1 MDTMNQNDGERGV
14 NDMAVEEQLY
24 QELIEKI
31 KTYHPSK
38 DFSMLQKAYDL
49 AREAHKEQKRKSGEP
64 YIIHP
69 LKVAYILAELE
80 LDMESIVAG
89 ILHDTIED
97 TPYTYED
104 IANIFSEEVAILV
117 DGVTKLG
124 KLSYSTKEE
133 IQAENY
139 RKMFLA
145 MAKDIR
151 VILIKLA
158 DRLHNMRTLNY
169 MTAEKQREK
178 AQETLDIYAPLAHRL
193 GISKIRTEMEDLCFK
208 YLNPEAYFDLAA
220 KIEKKRI
227 ERETFVADIVKEVRE
242 KMEEAGIKGKI
253 EGRSKHFFSIYKK
266 MVNQNKTL
274 DQIYDLFA
282 VRAIVDSVRDCYAV
296 LGIVH
301 TMYKP
306 MPGRFKD
313 YIAMP
318 KPNMYQSLH
327 NTLIGPSGE
336 PFEIQ
341 IRTWE
346 MHRTSEYGIAAHWKY
361 KEGKSGEKSS
371 NKEEAK
377 LAWLRQIL
385 EWQKDMSDNKE
396 YLDTIKLDLNIF
408 TDQVYAFSPQ
418 GDVIQLPK
426 GSTPIDFAYMIHS
439 AVGNKM
445 VGARVNNRMVTIDYK
460 IQNGDIVEIMT
471 SQNSKGPSRD
481 WLSLVKSSQARTKI
495 KQWFKKEEK
504 EENIIRGREMIL
516 SDMKKKGL
524 QPSDLLRPEWL
535 ELVINKYDFKDW
547 NAVLAAIRYGGL
559 KEGQVVN
566 RLKDEYLKEKRKQ
579 QSAED
584 LLHDF
589 EKTVIQKPTKR
600 KSKSGIVVE
609 GVGDVAVRFS
619 KCCSPV
625 PGDEIVGFVTR
636 GRGVTIH
643 RTDCINILNLS
654 NEERGRLIDA
664 EWDTQYTHGE
674 VDASYLAEIRVTAN
688 DRNGLLLEISRHLAD
703 EDISVKGFNIRTTK
717 DMLAIFNISMEIRT
731 KEQLERV
738 TKRLKSIKGIL
749 DIERVSG

>member
-1 MDTMNQNDGERGV
+1 
-14 NDMAVEEQLY
+14 MAEIDEQLY
-24 QELIEKI
+24 KELIDKI
-31 KTYHPSK
+31 KTYHPSD
-38 DFSMLQKAYDL
+38 DFSMVEKAYKL
-49 AREAHKEQKRKSGEP
+49 AVDAHKEQKRKSGEP

-80 LDMESIVAG
+80 LDMETITAG
-89 ILHDTIED
+89 ILHDIIED

-104 IANIFSEEVAILV
+104 ITRLFSEEIAALV

-124 KLSYSTKEE
+124 KLSYTTKEE
-133 IQAENY
+133 AQAENY

-169 MTAEKQREK
+169 MTPEKQREK

-193 GISKIRTEMEDLCFK
+193 GISKIRSEMEDLCFK
-208 YLNPEAYFDLAA
+208 YLNPDAYFDLAA
-220 KIEKKRI
+220 KIQKKKE
-227 ERETFVADIVKEVRE
+227 ERDQFVQSMVQELQT
-242 KMEEAGIKGKI
+242 KMNEAGIKGKVY
-253 EGRSKHFFSIYKK
+253 GRTKHFFSIYKK

-282 VRAIVDSVRDCYAV
+282 IRALVDSVKDCYAV

-301 TMYKP
+301 TAYTP

-327 NTLIGPSGE
+327 NTLIGPHGQV
-336 PFEIQ
+336 FEVQ

-361 KEGKSGEKSS
+361 KEGKANEKSS
-371 NKEEAK
+371 KAQKSEEAK
-377 LAWLRQIL
+377 LAWLRQIM

-396 YLDTIKLDLNIF
+396 YLDTIKLDLNIYS
-408 TDQVYAFSPQ
+408 TQVYAFTPQ
-418 GDVIQLPK
+418 GDVIQLTK
-426 GSTPIDFAYMIHS
+426 DSTPIDFAYMIHS

-445 VGARVNNRMVTIDYK
+445 VGARVNNKIVPLDHK
-460 IQNGDIVEIMT
+460 IQNGDIVEIIT
-471 SQNSKGPSRD
+471 SQNSKGPNRD
-481 WLSLVKSSQARTKI
+481 WLAIVKTAQARTKI

-516 SDMKKKGL
+516 ADIKKKGY
-524 QPSDLLRPEWL
+524 QPQDLLRPEW
-535 ELVINKYDFKDW
+535 EEIVLVKYDFKTWD
-547 NAVLAAIRYGGL
+547 ALLAAVGYGGM

-566 RLKDEYLKEKRKQ
+566 RLKDEYLKEKRKTQ
-579 QSAED
+579 TAED
-584 LLHDF
+584 ALKDF
-589 EKTVIQKPTKR
+589 EKTIDQKPVKKH
-600 KSKSGIVVE
+600 KSKSGVVVE
-609 GVGDVAVRFS
+609 GIGDVAVRFS

-625 PGDEIVGFVTR
+625 PGDEIIGFVTR

-643 RTDCINILNLS
+643 RTDCINVINLS
-654 NEERGRLIDA
+654 NEERGRLINA
-664 EWDTQYTHGE
+664 EWDTQFAKGE
-674 VDASYLAEIRVTAN
+674 SNTSYLAELKVVAN
-688 DRNGLLLEISRHLAD
+688 DRVGLIVEISRQLAD
-703 EDISVKGFNIRTTK
+703 DDISVKGFNVRTTK
-717 DMLAIFNISMEIRT
+717 DMQAILNVTIEIKT

-738 TKRLKSIKGIL
+738 VTRLKNL
-749 DIERVSG
+749 RDVTEVERVSGLG

>member
-1 MDTMNQNDGERGV
+1 
-14 NDMAVEEQLY
+14 MAEIDEQLY
-24 QELIEKI
+24 KELIDKI
-31 KTYHPSK
+31 KTYHPSD
-38 DFSMLQKAYDL
+38 DFSMVEKAYKL
-49 AREAHKEQKRKSGEP
+49 AVEAHKEQKRKSGEP

-80 LDMESIVAG
+80 LDMETITAG
-89 ILHDTIED
+89 ILHDIIED

-104 IANIFSEEVAILV
+104 IAHLFSEEIAALV

-124 KLSYSTKEE
+124 KLSYTTKEE
-133 IQAENY
+133 AQAENY

-169 MTAEKQREK
+169 MTPEKQREK

-193 GISKIRTEMEDLCFK
+193 GISKIRSEMEDLCFK
-208 YLNPEAYFDLAA
+208 YLNPDAYFDLAA
-220 KIEKKRI
+220 KIQKKKE
-227 ERETFVADIVKEVRE
+227 ERDQFVQSMVQELQT
-242 KMEEAGIKGKI
+242 KMNEAGIKGKVY
-253 EGRSKHFFSIYKK
+253 GRTKHFFSIYKK

-282 VRAIVDSVRDCYAV
+282 IRALVDSVKDCYAV

-301 TMYKP
+301 TAYTP

-327 NTLIGPSGE
+327 NTLIGPHGQV
-336 PFEIQ
+336 FEVQ

-361 KEGKSGEKSS
+361 KEGRANEKSS
-371 NKEEAK
+371 KAQKSEEAK
-377 LAWLRQIL
+377 LAWLRQIM

-396 YLDTIKLDLNIF
+396 YLDTIKLDLNIYS
-408 TDQVYAFSPQ
+408 TQVYAFTPQ
-418 GDVIQLPK
+418 GDVIQLTK
-426 GSTPIDFAYMIHS
+426 DSTPIDFAYMIHS

-445 VGARVNNRMVTIDYK
+445 VGARVNNKIVPLDHK
-460 IQNGDIVEIMT
+460 IQNGDIVEIIT
-471 SQNSKGPSRD
+471 SQNSKGPNRD
-481 WLSLVKSSQARTKI
+481 WLAIVKTAQARTKI

-516 SDMKKKGL
+516 ADIKKKGY
-524 QPSDLLRPEWL
+524 QPQDLLRPEW
-535 ELVINKYDFKDW
+535 EEIVLVKYDFKTWD
-547 NAVLAAIRYGGL
+547 ALLAAVGYGGM

-566 RLKDEYLKEKRKQ
+566 RLKDEYLKEKRKTQ
-579 QSAED
+579 TAED
-584 LLHDF
+584 ALKDF
-589 EKTVIQKPTKR
+589 EKTIDQKPVKKH
-600 KSKSGIVVE
+600 KSKSGVVVE
-609 GVGDVAVRFS
+609 GIGDVAVRFS

-625 PGDEIVGFVTR
+625 PGDEIIGFVTR

-643 RTDCINILNLS
+643 RTDCINVINLS
-654 NEERGRLIDA
+654 NEERGRLINA
-664 EWDTQYTHGE
+664 EWDTQFAKGE
-674 VDASYLAEIRVTAN
+674 SNTSYLAELKVVAN
-688 DRNGLLLEISRHLAD
+688 DRVGLIVEISRQLAD
-703 EDISVKGFNIRTTK
+703 DDISVKGFNVRTTK
-717 DMLAIFNISMEIRT
+717 DTQAILNVTIEIKT

-738 TKRLKSIKGIL
+738 VTRLKNL
-749 DIERVSG
+749 RDVTEVERVSGLG

>member
-1 MDTMNQNDGERGV
+1 
-14 NDMAVEEQLY
+14 MAAIEEQLY
-24 QELIEKI
+24 KELIDKI
-31 KTYHPSK
+31 KTYHPSD
-38 DFSMLQKAYDL
+38 DFSMVEKAYKL
-49 AREAHKEQKRKSGEP
+49 AVEAHKEQKRKSGEP

-80 LDMESIVAG
+80 LDMETITAG
-89 ILHDTIED
+89 ILHDIIED

-104 IANIFSEEVAILV
+104 IAHLFSEEIAALV

-124 KLSYSTKEE
+124 KLSYTTKEE
-133 IQAENY
+133 AQAENY

-169 MTAEKQREK
+169 MTPEKQREK

-193 GISKIRTEMEDLCFK
+193 GISKIRSEMEDLCFK
-208 YLNPEAYFDLAA
+208 YLNPDAYFDLAA
-220 KIEKKRI
+220 KIQKKKE
-227 ERETFVADIVKEVRE
+227 ERDQFVQSMVQELQA
-242 KMEEAGIKGKI
+242 KMDEAGIKGKVY
-253 EGRSKHFFSIYKK
+253 GRTKHFFSIYKK

-282 VRAIVDSVRDCYAV
+282 IRALVDSVKDCYAV

-301 TMYKP
+301 TAYTP

-327 NTLIGPSGE
+327 NTLIGPHGQV
-336 PFEIQ
+336 FEVQ

-361 KEGKSGEKSS
+361 KEGRANEKSS
-371 NKEEAK
+371 KAQKSEEAK
-377 LAWLRQIL
+377 LAWLRQIM

-396 YLDTIKLDLNIF
+396 YLDTIKLDLNIYS
-408 TDQVYAFSPQ
+408 TQVYAFTPQ
-418 GDVIQLPK
+418 GDVIQLTK
-426 GSTPIDFAYMIHS
+426 DSTPIDFAYMIHS

-445 VGARVNNRMVTIDYK
+445 VGARVNNKIVPLDHK
-460 IQNGDIVEIMT
+460 IQNGDIVEIIT
-471 SQNSKGPSRD
+471 SQNSKGPNRD
-481 WLSLVKSSQARTKI
+481 WLGLVKTAQARTKI

-516 SDMKKKGL
+516 ADIKKKGY
-524 QPSDLLRPEWL
+524 QPQDLLRPEW
-535 ELVINKYDFKDW
+535 EEIVLVKYDFKTWD
-547 NAVLAAIRYGGL
+547 ALLAAIGYGGM

-566 RLKDEYLKEKRKQ
+566 RLKDEYLKEKRKTQ
-579 QSAED
+579 TAED
-584 LLHDF
+584 ALKDF
-589 EKTVIQKPTKR
+589 EKTIDQKPVKKH
-600 KSKSGIVVE
+600 KSKSGVVVE
-609 GVGDVAVRFS
+609 GIGDVAVRFS

-625 PGDEIVGFVTR
+625 PGDEIIGFVTR

-643 RTDCINILNLS
+643 RTDCINVINLS
-654 NEERGRLIDA
+654 NEERGRLINA
-664 EWDTQYTHGE
+664 EWDTQFAKGE
-674 VDASYLAEIRVTAN
+674 SNTSYLAELKVTAN
-688 DRNGLLLEISRHLAD
+688 DRVGLIVEISRQLAD
-703 EDISVKGFNIRTTK
+703 DDISVKGFNVRTTK
-717 DMLAIFNISMEIRT
+717 DMLAIFNVTIEIKT

-738 TKRLKSIKGIL
+738 VTRLKNLRDVIEV
-749 DIERVSG
+749 ERVSGLG

>member
-1 MDTMNQNDGERGV
+1 METAER
-14 NDMAVEEQLY
+14 LF
-24 QELIEKI
+24 QELLERIGQ
-31 KTYHPSK
+31 YHPTK
-38 DFSMLQKAYDL
+38 DFEMLERAYQL
-49 AREAHKEQKRKSGEP
+49 ALDAHKEQVRKSGEP
-64 YIIHP
+64 YVIHP

-80 LDMESIVAG
+80 LDMESIIAG
-89 ILHDTIED
+89 ILHDVIED
-97 TPYTYED
+97 TPYDYND
-104 IANIFSEEVAILV
+104 ISSMFSEEIAALV

-169 MTAEKQREK
+169 MTPEKQREK

-208 YLNPEAYFDLAA
+208 YLNPEAYFDLAG

-227 ERETFVADIVKEVRE
+227 EREAFVQNIVDEVKE
-242 KMEEAGIKGKI
+242 KMNEAGIEGKI

-282 VRAIVDSVRDCYAV
+282 VRAIVETVKDCYAV

-301 TMYKP
+301 TMYTP
-306 MPGRFKD
+306 MLGRFKD

-318 KPNMYQSLH
+318 KQNMYQSLH
-327 NTLIGPSGE
+327 NTLIGPGGQ

-341 IRTWE
+341 IRTLD

-361 KEGKSGEKSS
+361 KEGNTGGAS
-371 NKEEAK
+371 NEKEEAK

-396 YLDTIKLDLNIF
+396 YLDTIKLDLNVF
-408 TDQVYAFSPQ
+408 TSQVYAFTPQ
-418 GDVIQLPK
+418 GKVIQLPK
-426 GSTPIDFAYMIHS
+426 DSTPVDFAYMIHS

-471 SQNSKGPSRD
+471 SQNSRGPSRD
-481 WLSLVKSSQARTKI
+481 WLSVVKSTQARTKI

-504 EENIIRGREMIL
+504 EENISRGKEL
-516 SDMKKKGL
+516 VLNDMKKKGFTA
-524 QPSDLLRPEWL
+524 QDLLRPEWM
-535 ELVINKYDFKDW
+535 EIVIEKYDFKDW
-547 NAVLAAIRYGGL
+547 DAVMAAVGYGGL
-559 KEGQVVN
+559 KEGQLVN
-566 RLKDEYLKEKRKQ
+566 RLKDEYLKEKRKTQ
-579 QSAED
+579 TAEEI
-584 LLHDF
+584 LQDF
-589 EKTVIQKPTKR
+589 EKTVDKKPEPKKK

-625 PGDEIVGFVTR
+625 PGDEIIGFVTR

-643 RTDCINILNLS
+643 RTDCVNVMNLS
-654 NEERGRLIDA
+654 DDERGRLINA
-664 EWDTQYTHGE
+664 EWDFQATHG
-674 VDASYLAEIRVTAN
+674 AAATTAYLAEIRVIAN
-688 DRNGLLLEISRHLAD
+688 DRVGLLFEVSRQLAD
-703 EDISVKGFNIRTTK
+703 EDIAVKGFNIRTTK
-717 DMLAIFNISMEIRT
+717 DMTAIFNITIEIKT
-731 KEQLERV
+731 KDQLERI
-738 TKRLKSIKGIL
+738 TRRIKSVKDVI
-749 DIERVSG
+749 DIERVTG

>member
-1 MDTMNQNDGERGV
+1 
-14 NDMAVEEQLY
+14 MAEIDEQLY
-24 QELIEKI
+24 KELIDKI
-31 KTYHPSK
+31 KTYHPSD
-38 DFSMLQKAYDL
+38 DFSMVEKAYKL
-49 AREAHKEQKRKSGEP
+49 AVEAHKEQKRKSGEP

-80 LDMESIVAG
+80 LDMETITAG
-89 ILHDTIED
+89 ILHDIIED

-104 IANIFSEEVAILV
+104 IAHLFSEEIAALV

-124 KLSYSTKEE
+124 KLSYTTKEE
-133 IQAENY
+133 AQAENY

-169 MTAEKQREK
+169 MTPEKQREK

-193 GISKIRTEMEDLCFK
+193 GISKIRSEMEDLCFK
-208 YLNPEAYFDLAA
+208 YLNPDAYFDLTA
-220 KIEKKRI
+220 KIQKKKE
-227 ERETFVADIVKEVRE
+227 ERDQFVQSMVQELQT
-242 KMEEAGIKGKI
+242 KMNEAGIKGKVY
-253 EGRSKHFFSIYKK
+253 GRTKHFFSIYKK

-282 VRAIVDSVRDCYAV
+282 IRALVDSVKDCYAV

-301 TMYKP
+301 TAYTP

-327 NTLIGPSGE
+327 NTLIGPHGQV
-336 PFEIQ
+336 FEVQ

-361 KEGKSGEKSS
+361 KEGRANEKSS
-371 NKEEAK
+371 KAQKSEEAK
-377 LAWLRQIL
+377 LAWLRQIM

-396 YLDTIKLDLNIF
+396 YLDTIKLDLNIYS
-408 TDQVYAFSPQ
+408 TQVYAFTPQ
-418 GDVIQLPK
+418 GDVIQLTK
-426 GSTPIDFAYMIHS
+426 DSTPIDFAYMIHS

-445 VGARVNNRMVTIDYK
+445 VGARVNNKIVPLDHK
-460 IQNGDIVEIMT
+460 IQNGDIVEIIT
-471 SQNSKGPSRD
+471 SQNSKGPNRD
-481 WLSLVKSSQARTKI
+481 WLAIVKTAQARTKI

-516 SDMKKKGL
+516 ADIKKKGY
-524 QPSDLLRPEWL
+524 QPQDLLRPEW
-535 ELVINKYDFKDW
+535 EEIVLVKYDFKTWD
-547 NAVLAAIRYGGL
+547 ALLAAVGYGGM

-566 RLKDEYLKEKRKQ
+566 RLKDEYLKEKRKTQ
-579 QSAED
+579 TAED
-584 LLHDF
+584 ALKDF
-589 EKTVIQKPTKR
+589 EKTIDQKPVKKH
-600 KSKSGIVVE
+600 KSKSGVVVE
-609 GVGDVAVRFS
+609 GIGDVAVRFS

-625 PGDEIVGFVTR
+625 PGDEIIGFVTR

-643 RTDCINILNLS
+643 RTDCINVINLS
-654 NEERGRLIDA
+654 NEERGRLINA
-664 EWDTQYTHGE
+664 EWDTQFAKGE
-674 VDASYLAEIRVTAN
+674 SNTSYLAELKVVAN
-688 DRNGLLLEISRHLAD
+688 DRVGLIVEISRQLAD
-703 EDISVKGFNIRTTK
+703 DDISVKGFNVRTTK
-717 DMLAIFNISMEIRT
+717 DMQAILNVTIEIKT

-738 TKRLKSIKGIL
+738 VTRLKNL
-749 DIERVSG
+749 RDVTEVERVSGLG

>member
-1 MDTMNQNDGERGV
+1 
-14 NDMAVEEQLY
+14 MAEIDEQLY
-24 QELIEKI
+24 KELIDKI
-31 KTYHPSK
+31 KTYHPSD
-38 DFSMLQKAYDL
+38 DFSMVEKAYKL
-49 AREAHKEQKRKSGEP
+49 AVEAHKEQKRKSGEP

-80 LDMESIVAG
+80 LDMETITAG
-89 ILHDTIED
+89 ILHDIIED

-104 IANIFSEEVAILV
+104 ITHLFGEEIAALV

-124 KLSYSTKEE
+124 KLSYTTKEE
-133 IQAENY
+133 AQAENY

-169 MTAEKQREK
+169 MTPEKQREK

-193 GISKIRTEMEDLCFK
+193 GISKICSEMEDLCFK
-208 YLNPEAYFDLAA
+208 YLNPDAYFDLAA
-220 KIEKKRI
+220 KIQKKKE
-227 ERETFVADIVKEVRE
+227 ERDQFVQSMVQELQT
-242 KMEEAGIKGKI
+242 KMNEAGIKGKVY
-253 EGRSKHFFSIYKK
+253 GRTKHFFSIYKK

-282 VRAIVDSVRDCYAV
+282 IRALVDSVKDCYAV

-301 TMYKP
+301 TAYTP

-327 NTLIGPSGE
+327 NTLIGPHGQV
-336 PFEIQ
+336 FEVQ

-361 KEGKSGEKSS
+361 KEGKANEKSS
-371 NKEEAK
+371 KAQKSEEAK
-377 LAWLRQIL
+377 LAWLRQIM

-396 YLDTIKLDLNIF
+396 YLDTIKLDLNIYS
-408 TDQVYAFSPQ
+408 TQVYAFTPQ
-418 GDVIQLPK
+418 GDVIQLTK
-426 GSTPIDFAYMIHS
+426 DSTPIDFAYMIHS

-445 VGARVNNRMVTIDYK
+445 VGARVNNKIVPLDHK
-460 IQNGDIVEIMT
+460 IQNGDIVEIIT
-471 SQNSKGPSRD
+471 SQNSKGPNRD
-481 WLSLVKSSQARTKI
+481 WLAIVKTAQARTKI

-516 SDMKKKGL
+516 ADIKKKGY
-524 QPSDLLRPEWL
+524 QPQDLLRPEW
-535 ELVINKYDFKDW
+535 EEIVLVKYDFKTWD
-547 NAVLAAIRYGGL
+547 ALLAAVGYGGM

-566 RLKDEYLKEKRKQ
+566 RLKDEYLKEKRKTQ
-579 QSAED
+579 TAED
-584 LLHDF
+584 ALKDF
-589 EKTVIQKPTKR
+589 EKTIDQKPVKKH
-600 KSKSGIVVE
+600 KSKSGVVVE
-609 GVGDVAVRFS
+609 GIGDVAVRFS

-625 PGDEIVGFVTR
+625 PGDEIIGFVTR

-643 RTDCINILNLS
+643 RTDCINVINLS
-654 NEERGRLIDA
+654 NEERGRLINA
-664 EWDTQYTHGE
+664 EWDTQFAKGE
-674 VDASYLAEIRVTAN
+674 SNTSYLAELKVVAN
-688 DRNGLLLEISRHLAD
+688 DRVGLIVEISRQLAD
-703 EDISVKGFNIRTTK
+703 DDISVKGFNVRTTK
-717 DMLAIFNISMEIRT
+717 DMQAILNVTIEIKT

-738 TKRLKSIKGIL
+738 VTWLKNL
-749 DIERVSG
+749 RDVTEVERVSGLG

>member
-1 MDTMNQNDGERGV
+1 MTEADV
-14 NDMAVEEQLY
+14 AVLY
-24 QELIEKI
+24 QELIERMQK
-31 KTYHPSK
+31 YHPAR
-38 DFSMLQKAYDL
+38 DFSKVEEAYHL
-49 AREAHKEQKRKSGEP
+49 AADAHKTQKRKSGEP

-80 LDMESIVAG
+80 LDMESIIAG

-97 TPYTYED
+97 TEYTYED
-104 IANIFSEEVAILV
+104 ISRIFGEEVAVLV

-169 MTAEKQREK
+169 MTPEKQREK

-208 YLNPEAYFDLAA
+208 YLNPDAYFDLAA
-220 KIEKKRI
+220 KIEKKKA
-227 ERETFVADIVKEVRE
+227 EREAFVAEIVKDVSAH
-242 KMEEAGIKGKI
+242 MQEAGIKGKV

-266 MVNQNKTL
+266 MINQNKTL

-282 VRAIVDSVRDCYAV
+282 VRAIVDNVRDCYAV

-301 TMYKP
+301 DMYKP

-361 KEGKSGEKSS
+361 KEGKSGEKTQH
-371 NKEEAK
+371 KEEAK
-377 LAWLRQIL
+377 LTWLRQIL
-385 EWQKDMSDNKE
+385 EWQQDMSDNKE

-408 TDQVYAFSPQ
+408 TDQVYVFTPQ
-418 GDVIQLPK
+418 GEVVQLPK

-445 VGARVNNRMVTIDYK
+445 VGARVNNKMVPIDYK
-460 IQNGDIVEIMT
+460 VQNGDIIEIMT

-504 EENIIRGREMIL
+504 EENIIRGREMIY
-516 SDMKKKGL
+516 SDMKKKGYSP
-524 QPSDLLRPEWL
+524 QELLKPEWMD
-535 ELVINKYDFKDW
+535 LVINKFDFKDW
-547 NAVLAAIRYGGL
+547 DAVMAAVGYGGL

-566 RLKDEYLKEKRKQ
+566 RLRDELIKQ
-579 QSAED
+579 QKKEQTAED
-584 LLHDF
+584 IIHQIV
-589 EKTVIQKPTKR
+589 EKKPEQKQFKKKSSSGVI
-600 KSKSGIVVE
+600 VE
-609 GVGDVAVRFS
+609 GIGDVAVRFS
-619 KCCSPV
+619 KCCNPV
-625 PGDEIVGFVTR
+625 PGDEIIGFVTR

-643 RTDCINILNLS
+643 RTDCVNVMCLS
-654 NEERGRLIDA
+654 NEERSRLINA
-664 EWDTQYTHGE
+664 EWDVQTARGGSQE
-674 VDASYLAEIRVTAN
+674 ASYLAEIRVLCT
-688 DRNGLLLEISRHLAD
+688 DKVGQLLSITRVLAD
-703 EDISVKGFNIRTTK
+703 EDISVKALNVRTTK
-717 DMLAIFNISMEIRT
+717 DMMAIFHITIEIHT
-731 KEQLERV
+731 KDQLE
-738 TKRLKSIKGIL
+738 KIINRLLNIKDVIQI
-749 DIERVSG
+749 DRVSG

>member
-1 MDTMNQNDGERGV
+1 
-14 NDMAVEEQLY
+14 MAEIDEQLY
-24 QELIEKI
+24 KELIDKI
-31 KTYHPSK
+31 KTYHPSD
-38 DFSMLQKAYDL
+38 DFSMVEKAYKL
-49 AREAHKEQKRKSGEP
+49 AVEAHKEQKRKSGEP

-80 LDMESIVAG
+80 LDMETITAG
-89 ILHDTIED
+89 ILHDIIED

-104 IANIFSEEVAILV
+104 IAHLFSEEIAALV

-124 KLSYSTKEE
+124 KLSYTTKEE
-133 IQAENY
+133 AQAENY

-169 MTAEKQREK
+169 MTPEKQREK

-193 GISKIRTEMEDLCFK
+193 GISKIRSEMEDLCFK
-208 YLNPEAYFDLAA
+208 YLNPDAYFDLAA
-220 KIEKKRI
+220 KIQKKKE
-227 ERETFVADIVKEVRE
+227 ERDQFVQSMVQELQT
-242 KMEEAGIKGKI
+242 KMNEAGIKGKVY
-253 EGRSKHFFSIYKK
+253 GRTKHFFSIYKK

-282 VRAIVDSVRDCYAV
+282 IRALVDSVKDCYAV

-301 TMYKP
+301 TAYTP

-327 NTLIGPSGE
+327 NTLIGPHGQV
-336 PFEIQ
+336 FEVQ

-361 KEGKSGEKSS
+361 KEGRANEKSS
-371 NKEEAK
+371 KAQKSEEAK
-377 LAWLRQIL
+377 LAWLRQIM

-396 YLDTIKLDLNIF
+396 YLDTIKLDLNIYS
-408 TDQVYAFSPQ
+408 TQVYAFTPQ
-418 GDVIQLPK
+418 GDVIQLTK
-426 GSTPIDFAYMIHS
+426 DSTPIDFAYMIHS

-445 VGARVNNRMVTIDYK
+445 VGARVNNKIVPLDHK
-460 IQNGDIVEIMT
+460 IQNGDIVEIIT
-471 SQNSKGPSRD
+471 SQNSKGPNRD
-481 WLSLVKSSQARTKI
+481 WLAIVKTAQARSKI

-516 SDMKKKGL
+516 ADIKKKGY
-524 QPSDLLRPEWL
+524 QPQDLLRPEW
-535 ELVINKYDFKDW
+535 EEIVLVKYDFKTWD
-547 NAVLAAIRYGGL
+547 ALLAAVGYGGM

-566 RLKDEYLKEKRKQ
+566 RLKDEYLKEKRKTQ
-579 QSAED
+579 TAED
-584 LLHDF
+584 ALKDF
-589 EKTVIQKPTKR
+589 EKTIDQKPVKKH
-600 KSKSGIVVE
+600 KSKSGVVVE
-609 GVGDVAVRFS
+609 GIGDVAVRFS

-625 PGDEIVGFVTR
+625 PGDEIIGFVTR

-643 RTDCINILNLS
+643 RTDCINVINLS
-654 NEERGRLIDA
+654 NEERGRLINA
-664 EWDTQYTHGE
+664 EWDTQFAKGE
-674 VDASYLAEIRVTAN
+674 SNTSYLAELKVVAN
-688 DRNGLLLEISRHLAD
+688 DRVGLIVEISRQLAD
-703 EDISVKGFNIRTTK
+703 DDISVKGFNVRTTK
-717 DMLAIFNISMEIRT
+717 DMQAILNVTIEIKT

-738 TKRLKSIKGIL
+738 VTRLKNL
-749 DIERVSG
+749 RDVTEVERVSGLG

>member
-1 MDTMNQNDGERGV
+1 MGI
-14 NDMAVEEQLY
+14 EEQLY
-24 QELIEKI
+24 LELIEKM
-31 KTYHPSK
+31 KTYHPTK
-38 DFSMLQKAYDL
+38 DFGMVEKAYRL
-49 AREAHKEQKRKSGEP
+49 AVEAHKDQKRKSGEP

-80 LDMESIVAG
+80 LDRETIVAG
-89 ILHDTIED
+89 ILHDVIED
-97 TPYTYED
+97 TIYSYED
-104 IANIFSEEVAILV
+104 ISHMFSEEIAALV

-169 MTAEKQREK
+169 MTPAKQREK

-208 YLNPEAYFDLAA
+208 YLNPDAYFDLEE

-227 ERETFVADIVKEVRE
+227 EREAFVNDIVKDVQA
-242 KMEEAGIKGKI
+242 KMDEAGIKGKI

-282 VRAIVDSVRDCYAV
+282 VRAIVDSVRDCYGV

-318 KPNMYQSLH
+318 KSNMYQSLH

-361 KEGKSGEKSS
+361 KEGKTGDKSMK
-371 NKEEAK
+371 KEEAK

-408 TDQVYAFSPQ
+408 TDQVYAFTPQ
-418 GDVIQLPK
+418 GDVIQLAK

-445 VGARVNNRMVTIDYK
+445 VGARVNNKMVPIYWT

-481 WLSLVKSSQARTKI
+481 WLGIVRTSQARTKI
-495 KQWFKKEEK
+495 KQWFKAEEK
-504 EENIIRGREMIL
+504 EENIIRGREIL
-516 SDMKKKGL
+516 AADMRKKGF
-524 QPSDLLRPEWL
+524 QPQDLLRPEWMEIVL
-535 ELVINKYDFKDW
+535 NKYDFKNWDALTA
-547 NAVLAAIRYGGL
+547 AVGYGGL

-566 RLKDEYLKEKRKQ
+566 RLRDEYLKEKRRQ
-579 QSAED
+579 QTAEEMLQD
-584 LLHDF
+584 I
-589 EKTVIQKPTKR
+589 EKTVDSKPVKR
-600 KSKSGIVVE
+600 HKSKSGIIVE

-625 PGDEIVGFVTR
+625 PGDDIVGFVTR

-643 RTDCINILNLS
+643 RTDCVNVMNLN
-654 NEERGRLIDA
+654 NEERHRLINA
-664 EWDTQYTHGE
+664 EWDAQFTKGE
-674 VDASYLAEIRVTAN
+674 AAASYLAEIRVTAS
-688 DRNGLLLEISRHLAD
+688 DRVGLIFEISRILAD
-703 EDISVKGFNIRTTK
+703 NDISVKNLNVRTTK
-717 DMLAIFNISMEIRT
+717 ETLAIINVMMEIRT
-731 KEQLERV
+731 KEQLERIV
-738 TKRLKSIKGIL
+738 SRLKALKDVIE
-749 DIERVSG
+749 IERVTGI

>member
-1 MDTMNQNDGERGV
+1 
-14 NDMAVEEQLY
+14 MAEIDEQLY
-24 QELIEKI
+24 KELIDKI
-31 KTYHPSK
+31 KTYHPSD
-38 DFSMLQKAYDL
+38 DFSMVEKAYKL
-49 AREAHKEQKRKSGEP
+49 AVEAHKEQKRKSGEP

-80 LDMESIVAG
+80 LDMETITAG
-89 ILHDTIED
+89 ILHDIIED

-104 IANIFSEEVAILV
+104 IAHLFSEEIAALV

-124 KLSYSTKEE
+124 KLSYTTKEE
-133 IQAENY
+133 AQAENY

-169 MTAEKQREK
+169 MTPEKQREK

-193 GISKIRTEMEDLCFK
+193 GISKIRSEMEDLCFK
-208 YLNPEAYFDLAA
+208 YLNPDAYFDLAA
-220 KIEKKRI
+220 KIQKKKE
-227 ERETFVADIVKEVRE
+227 ERDQFVQSMVQELQT
-242 KMEEAGIKGKI
+242 KMNEAGIKGKVY
-253 EGRSKHFFSIYKK
+253 GRTKHFFSIYKK

-282 VRAIVDSVRDCYAV
+282 IRALVDSVKDCYAV

-301 TMYKP
+301 TAYTP

-327 NTLIGPSGE
+327 NTLIGPHGQV
-336 PFEIQ
+336 FEVQ

-361 KEGKSGEKSS
+361 KEGRANEKSS
-371 NKEEAK
+371 KAQKSEEAK
-377 LAWLRQIL
+377 LAWLRQIM

-396 YLDTIKLDLNIF
+396 YLDTIKLDLNIYS
-408 TDQVYAFSPQ
+408 TQVYAFTPQ
-418 GDVIQLPK
+418 GDVIQLTK
-426 GSTPIDFAYMIHS
+426 DSTPIDFAYMIHS

-445 VGARVNNRMVTIDYK
+445 VGARVNNKIVPLDHK
-460 IQNGDIVEIMT
+460 IQNGDIVEIIT
-471 SQNSKGPSRD
+471 SQNSKGPNRD
-481 WLSLVKSSQARTKI
+481 WLAIVKTAQARTKI

-516 SDMKKKGL
+516 ADIKKKGY
-524 QPSDLLRPEWL
+524 QPQDLLRPEW
-535 ELVINKYDFKDW
+535 EEIVLVKYDFKTWD
-547 NAVLAAIRYGGL
+547 ALLAAVGYGGM

-566 RLKDEYLKEKRKQ
+566 RLKDEYLKEKRKTQ
-579 QSAED
+579 TAED
-584 LLHDF
+584 ALKDF
-589 EKTVIQKPTKR
+589 EKTIDQKPVKKH
-600 KSKSGIVVE
+600 KSKIGVVVE
-609 GVGDVAVRFS
+609 GIGDVAVRFS

-625 PGDEIVGFVTR
+625 PGDEIIGFVTR

-643 RTDCINILNLS
+643 RTDCINVINLS
-654 NEERGRLIDA
+654 NEERGRLINA
-664 EWDTQYTHGE
+664 EWDTQFAKGE
-674 VDASYLAEIRVTAN
+674 SNTSYLAELKVVAN
-688 DRNGLLLEISRHLAD
+688 DRVGLIVEISRQLAD
-703 EDISVKGFNIRTTK
+703 DDISVKGFNVRTTK
-717 DMLAIFNISMEIRT
+717 DMQAILNVTIEIKT

-738 TKRLKSIKGIL
+738 VTRLKNL
-749 DIERVSG
+749 RDVTEVERVSGLG

>member
-1 MDTMNQNDGERGV
+1 
-14 NDMAVEEQLY
+14 MAEIDEQLY
-24 QELIEKI
+24 KELIDKI
-31 KTYHPSK
+31 KTYHPSD
-38 DFSMLQKAYDL
+38 DFSMVEKAYKL
-49 AREAHKEQKRKSGEP
+49 AVEAHKEQKRKSGEP

-80 LDMESIVAG
+80 LDMETITAG
-89 ILHDTIED
+89 ILHDIIED

-104 IANIFSEEVAILV
+104 IAHLFSEEIAALV

-124 KLSYSTKEE
+124 KLSYTTKEE
-133 IQAENY
+133 AQAENY

-169 MTAEKQREK
+169 MTPEKQREK

-193 GISKIRTEMEDLCFK
+193 GISKIRSEMEDLCFK
-208 YLNPEAYFDLAA
+208 YLNPDAYFDLAA
-220 KIEKKRI
+220 KIQKKKE
-227 ERETFVADIVKEVRE
+227 ERDQFVQSMVQELQT
-242 KMEEAGIKGKI
+242 KMNEAGIKGKVY
-253 EGRSKHFFSIYKK
+253 GRTKHFFSIYKK

-282 VRAIVDSVRDCYAV
+282 IRALVDSVKDCYAV

-301 TMYKP
+301 TAYTP

-327 NTLIGPSGE
+327 NTLIGPHGQV
-336 PFEIQ
+336 FEVQ

-361 KEGKSGEKSS
+361 KEGRANEKSS
-371 NKEEAK
+371 KAQKSEEAK
-377 LAWLRQIL
+377 LAWLRQIM

-396 YLDTIKLDLNIF
+396 YLDTIKLDLNIYS
-408 TDQVYAFSPQ
+408 TQVYAFTPQ
-418 GDVIQLPK
+418 GDVIQLTK
-426 GSTPIDFAYMIHS
+426 DSTPIDFAYMIHS

-445 VGARVNNRMVTIDYK
+445 VGARVNNKIVPLDHK
-460 IQNGDIVEIMT
+460 IQNGDIVEIIT
-471 SQNSKGPSRD
+471 SQNSKGPNRD
-481 WLSLVKSSQARTKI
+481 WLAIVKTAQARTKI

-516 SDMKKKGL
+516 ADIKKKGY
-524 QPSDLLRPEWL
+524 QPQDLLRPEW
-535 ELVINKYDFKDW
+535 EEIVLVKYDFKTWD
-547 NAVLAAIRYGGL
+547 ALLAAVGYGGM

-566 RLKDEYLKEKRKQ
+566 RLKDEYLKEKRKTQ
-579 QSAED
+579 TAED
-584 LLHDF
+584 ALKDF
-589 EKTVIQKPTKR
+589 EKTIDQKPVKKH
-600 KSKSGIVVE
+600 KSKSGVVVE
-609 GVGDVAVRFS
+609 GIGDVAVRFS

-625 PGDEIVGFVTR
+625 PGDEIIGFVTR

-643 RTDCINILNLS
+643 RTDCINVINLS
-654 NEERGRLIDA
+654 NEERGRLINA
-664 EWDTQYTHGE
+664 EWDTQFAKGE
-674 VDASYLAEIRVTAN
+674 SNTSYLAELKVVAN
-688 DRNGLLLEISRHLAD
+688 DRVGLIVEISRQLAD
-703 EDISVKGFNIRTTK
+703 DDISVKGFNVRTTK
-717 DMLAIFNISMEIRT
+717 DMQAILNVTIEIKT

-738 TKRLKSIKGIL
+738 VTRLKNLRDVIEV
-749 DIERVSG
+749 ERVSGLG

>member
-1 MDTMNQNDGERGV
+1 MS
-14 NDMAVEEQLY
+14 MAEIDEQLY
-24 QELIEKI
+24 KELIDKI
-31 KTYHPSK
+31 KTYHPSD
-38 DFSMLQKAYDL
+38 DFSMVEKAYKL
-49 AREAHKEQKRKSGEP
+49 AVDAHKEQKRKSGEP

-80 LDMESIVAG
+80 LDMETITAG
-89 ILHDTIED
+89 ILHDIIED

-104 IANIFSEEVAILV
+104 ITRLFSEEIAALV

-124 KLSYSTKEE
+124 KLSYTTKEE
-133 IQAENY
+133 AQAENY

-169 MTAEKQREK
+169 MTPEKQREK

-193 GISKIRTEMEDLCFK
+193 GISKIRSEMEDLCFK
-208 YLNPEAYFDLAA
+208 YLNPDAYFDLAA
-220 KIEKKRI
+220 KIQKKKE
-227 ERETFVADIVKEVRE
+227 ERDQFVQSMVQELQT
-242 KMEEAGIKGKI
+242 KMNEAGIKGKVY
-253 EGRSKHFFSIYKK
+253 GRTKHFFSIYKK

-282 VRAIVDSVRDCYAV
+282 IRALVDSVKDCYAV

-301 TMYKP
+301 TAYTP

-327 NTLIGPSGE
+327 NTLIGPHGQV
-336 PFEIQ
+336 FEVQ

-361 KEGKSGEKSS
+361 KEGKANEKSS
-371 NKEEAK
+371 KAQKSEEAK
-377 LAWLRQIL
+377 LAWLRQIM

-396 YLDTIKLDLNIF
+396 YLDTIKLDLNIYS
-408 TDQVYAFSPQ
+408 TQVYAFTPQ
-418 GDVIQLPK
+418 GDVIQLTK
-426 GSTPIDFAYMIHS
+426 DSTPIDFAYMIHS

-445 VGARVNNRMVTIDYK
+445 VGARVNNKIVPLDHK
-460 IQNGDIVEIMT
+460 IQNGDIVEIIT
-471 SQNSKGPSRD
+471 SQNSKGPNRD
-481 WLSLVKSSQARTKI
+481 WLAIVKTAQARTKI

-516 SDMKKKGL
+516 ADIKKKGY
-524 QPSDLLRPEWL
+524 QPQDLLRPEW
-535 ELVINKYDFKDW
+535 EEIVLVKYDFKTWD
-547 NAVLAAIRYGGL
+547 ALLAAVGYGGM

-566 RLKDEYLKEKRKQ
+566 RLKDEYLKEKRKTQ
-579 QSAED
+579 TAED
-584 LLHDF
+584 ALKDF
-589 EKTVIQKPTKR
+589 EKTIDQKPVKKH
-600 KSKSGIVVE
+600 KSKSGVVVE
-609 GVGDVAVRFS
+609 GIGDVAVRFS

-625 PGDEIVGFVTR
+625 PGDEIIGFVTR

-643 RTDCINILNLS
+643 RTDCINVINLS
-654 NEERGRLIDA
+654 NEERGRLINA
-664 EWDTQYTHGE
+664 EWDTQFAKGE
-674 VDASYLAEIRVTAN
+674 SNTSYLAELKVVAN
-688 DRNGLLLEISRHLAD
+688 DRVGLIVEISRQLAD
-703 EDISVKGFNIRTTK
+703 DDISVKGFNVRTTK
-717 DMLAIFNISMEIRT
+717 DMQAILNVTIEIKT

-738 TKRLKSIKGIL
+738 VTRLKNL
-749 DIERVSG
+749 RDVTEVERVSGLS